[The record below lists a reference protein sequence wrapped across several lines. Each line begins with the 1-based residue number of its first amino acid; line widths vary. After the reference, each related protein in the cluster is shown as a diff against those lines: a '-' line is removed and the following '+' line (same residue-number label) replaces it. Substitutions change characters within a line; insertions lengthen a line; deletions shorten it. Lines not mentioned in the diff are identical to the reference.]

1 VVAEGDK
8 QVKEELSAA
17 VEHLELHGAAALE
30 RAPAADDEGEI
41 VGAQL
46 GVGVGSIGVGVTGR
60 GEDGAGLDTGLCFDE
75 LEEVMTK
82 MTESPLTKPL
92 LAQSDA
98 LQVLESILLSSA
110 VDGGILEQLALDTV
124 VVDDGLG
131 AAVLTRLLQLP
142 GILLLVVDQARI
154 VVALVE
160 ILEDG

>member
-1 VVAEGDK
+1 
-8 QVKEELSAA
+8 
-17 VEHLELHGAAALE
+17 
-30 RAPAADDEGEI
+30 
-41 VGAQL
+41 
-46 GVGVGSIGVGVTGR
+46 
-60 GEDGAGLDTGLCFDE
+60 
-75 LEEVMTK
+75 MTK

-98 LQVLESILLSSA
+98 LQVLKSILLSSA